1 MAEGVGAKSAYLNNN
16 LDLLECSGN
25 LHSEELDFLQMN
37 LFISALIK
45 MIASIEVRLS
55 SSTYRDSIFA

>member
-16 LDLLECSGN
+16 LDLLGCSGN
-25 LHSEELDFLQMN
+25 LDSEELDFLQMN

-45 MIASIEVRLS
+45 MIASIEVCLS